1 MIAPPADGPARLFAQ
16 AAIVVIPCVGV
27 TEITGWWSRRRAAA
41 GPADLREVL
50 FAALGRHDYAAAV
63 PLICRHADEIRRSFP
78 MWRIMPEEIR
88 RSRKASA
95 RYAQA
100 MLTIATLF
108 DRSGDDSLM
117 RILSGGPRRMPMN

>member
-1 MIAPPADGPARLFAQ
+1 
-16 AAIVVIPCVGV
+16 
-27 TEITGWWSRRRAAA
+27 
-41 GPADLREVL
+41 VL

-63 PLICRHADEIRRSFP
+63 PLICRHADEIRRSFHA
-78 MWRIMPEEIR
+78 WGVMPEDVR

-117 RILSGGPRRMPMN
+117 RILSGGAQRRMPMN